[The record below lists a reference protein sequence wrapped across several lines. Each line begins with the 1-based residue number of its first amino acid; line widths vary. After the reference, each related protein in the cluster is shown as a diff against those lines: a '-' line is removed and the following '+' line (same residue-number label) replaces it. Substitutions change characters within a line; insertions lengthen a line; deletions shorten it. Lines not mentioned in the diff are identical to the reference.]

1 MSGGLDKWM
10 DGQMGGYSDRSMNGF
25 CKVNNDFKI
34 KTQIMKIKT
43 TQDWYNK
50 VNKLCLDG

>member
-1 MSGGLDKWM
+1 M
-10 DGQMGGYSDRSMNGF
+10 DGWMGGYSDRSMNGF